1 MSKENEIKTNEV
13 GTGVDNNTNEFD
25 TFPKEIPVLELIET
39 STSDYEEKEMLTSW
53 GDITIIIT
61 PITAFE
67 THTDDEREKY
77 TSPGTSFIASKK
89 DPHDESRTIYYVN
102 IVSLLKNQE
111 ISLNSLEAGL
121 INTFHEIIDDKQ
133 QLKYV
138 VYLNAPK
145 PKEDDYDTFEISG
158 VINKVFTQFTSNTGW
173 LVIDYPQETKNYR
186 DDISNLGKKDK
197 KKNKKKDKKKKK

>member
-1 MSKENEIKTNEV
+1 MSKEKEIKTNEV

-39 STSDYEEKEMLTSW
+39 STSDYEEREMLTSW

-61 PITAFE
+61 PITAFD

-111 ISLNSLEAGL
+111 I
-121 INTFHEIIDDKQ
+121 
-133 QLKYV
+133 
-138 VYLNAPK
+138 
-145 PKEDDYDTFEISG
+145 
-158 VINKVFTQFTSNTGW
+158 
-173 LVIDYPQETKNYR
+173 
-186 DDISNLGKKDK
+186 
-197 KKNKKKDKKKKK
+197 